1 MSPQR
6 GSQQAPT
13 GPSTTLPAPAT
24 PLPTTHRPANTP
36 RRHRHDTPRAAGTCL
51 ESPLIVKEAQV
62 AAAGVATGANRALHR
77 PPCPCHTPPNN
88 SPPRQHTPQTPPRH
102 ATSSG
107 HMSGV
112 TSDRQ
117 RGTGRRSGGRNRRQ
131 QGPPPPSLPLPHPSQ
146 QFTAPPTH
154 PADTATTR
162 HEQRAHVWSHL

>member
-1 MSPQR
+1 MPKSSMAFKRKIFSKSILNQNLDNVR
-6 GSQQAPT
+6 NKGDSKNYFQKK
-13 GPSTTLPAPAT
+13 GCKT
-24 PLPTTHRPANTP
+24 P
-36 RRHRHDTPRAAGTCL
+36 
-51 ESPLIVKEAQV
+51 
-62 AAAGVATGANRALHR
+62 AGVATGANRALHH

-107 HMSGV
+107 HMPGV

-117 RGTGRRSGGRNRRQ
+117 RGTAHRSGGRNRRQ
-131 QGPPPPSLPLPHPSQ
+131 QGPPPPSLPLPLPHPSQ
-146 QFTAPPTH
+146 QLTAPPTH